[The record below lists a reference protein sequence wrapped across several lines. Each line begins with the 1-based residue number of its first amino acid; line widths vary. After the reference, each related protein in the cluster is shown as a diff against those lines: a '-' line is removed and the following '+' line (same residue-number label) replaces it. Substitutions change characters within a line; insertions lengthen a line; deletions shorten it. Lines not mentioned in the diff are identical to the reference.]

1 MKGKSESEIAQSCP
15 TLSDP
20 VDCSPPGSSVRGFSR
35 QEYWSGVPLPSPEGR
50 GEGVN
55 SSQTEH
61 YKAGSRIPEHLEDG
75 AACCKLKARS
85 YTFLRKRDIHQSDS
99 WICYIKLTKEAYSR
113 CACKSKSLG
122 PHCECM
128 RLHSVMSDSFVT
140 PKDCRC

>member
-1 MKGKSESEIAQSCP
+1 MKVKSLSRARHLATPWTAAYQAPLSLDFLGKS
-15 TLSDP
+15 T
-20 VDCSPPGSSVRGFSR
+20 
-35 QEYWSGVPLPSPEGR
+35 GVGCHCLLRKVG
-50 GEGVN
+50 GQGVN

-61 YKAGSRIPEHLEDG
+61 YKAGSRIPERLEDG

-99 WICYIKLTKEAYSR
+99 WICYIKLTKEAYFR

-128 RLHSVMSDSFVT
+128 HLHSVMSDSFVT